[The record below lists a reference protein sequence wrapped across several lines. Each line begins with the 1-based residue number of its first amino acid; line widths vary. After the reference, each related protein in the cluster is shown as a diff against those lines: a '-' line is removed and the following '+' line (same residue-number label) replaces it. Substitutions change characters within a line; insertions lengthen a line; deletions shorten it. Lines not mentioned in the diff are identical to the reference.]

1 MFCVLTTVNLLFPYL
16 VHSGTL
22 KKISPKDMFIDLER
36 EEGRERERVRE
47 NEKERDINM
56 GEKRQLVASSMYPN
70 QELSP

>member
-1 MFCVLTTVNLLFPYL
+1 
-16 VHSGTL
+16 
-22 KKISPKDMFIDLER
+22 MFIDLER

-56 GEKRQLVASSMYPN
+56 GEKRQWGASSMYPD